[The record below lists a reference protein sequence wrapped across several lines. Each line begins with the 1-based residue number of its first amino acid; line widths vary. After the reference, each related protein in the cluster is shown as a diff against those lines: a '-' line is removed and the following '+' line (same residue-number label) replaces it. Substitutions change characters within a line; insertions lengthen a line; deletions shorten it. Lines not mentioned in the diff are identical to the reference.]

1 MRRKDETLSGP
12 SPNEAAYLAIS
23 RQVRRA
29 YFRQAIKNLHQPK
42 KYGTVVSSRKLE
54 LRRERQRLRLERQSR
69 REKSGFYEGTMSVAM
84 ALDGRGSGRLHRGA
98 FA

>member
-1 MRRKDETLSGP
+1 MQTNDE
-12 SPNEAAYLAIS
+12 SPPAMTPEVEGYLAIS

-29 YFRQAIKNLHQPK
+29 YFRQVAKKLHQPK
-42 KYGTVVSSRKLE
+42 KFGAVVSSQKQE